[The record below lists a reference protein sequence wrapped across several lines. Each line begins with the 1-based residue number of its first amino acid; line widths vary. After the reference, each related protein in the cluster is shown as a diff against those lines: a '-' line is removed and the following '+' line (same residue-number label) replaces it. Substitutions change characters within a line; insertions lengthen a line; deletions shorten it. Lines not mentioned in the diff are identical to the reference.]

1 MFKNVLVDIEAII
14 HLPVV
19 GWSLETRARSMEQ
32 EATDLED
39 FLRDHRSRD
48 NYRIDIKR
56 MYESRCE
63 FCNHWEDYDADGYP
77 ACCDKA
83 QLEWEA
89 TKTEALTIATK

>member
-1 MFKNVLVDIEAII
+1 MFKKVLVDIEAII

-19 GWSLETRARSMEQ
+19 SWSLETRARSMEQ
-32 EATDLED
+32 EAKDLEA

-63 FCNHWEDYDADGYP
+63 FCGYLEDYDADGYP
-77 ACCDKA
+77 SCCSAA

-89 TKTEALTIATK
+89 TRTEVLS